1 MADSIFKQWDDKI
14 DGKYK
19 DDFKQGVL
27 AAIQELKKEVYSL
40 KVDNVNQLMGRVI
53 RDDKRIVLSAP
64 EIVIGDVNL
73 GGMLNPGTGS
83 KVIIRGN
90 EVSLQGAGNV
100 GKIGMRAPEIEQ
112 IAENPGID
120 GNEHVVGDVSKIV
133 SQATNITI
141 QSDQAEAGGAL
152 PEVESM
158 TGGGIKL
165 HTDHELNISATES
178 LKKRKTQIDN
188 RISQLESAKGSIDRN
203 VETARDAFKEQCK
216 EIDELLDKK
225 AKLSKDDDA
234 VRTDYQDEDELNMRI
249 EELSSSL
256 TEAIYKYYNLMSLQG
271 EHARL
276 LKFFKDRKDALAS
289 KTADDFKKN
298 STKTSVNIASEIVN
312 IASMDGD
319 NNIRT
324 NASAGVKVTANT
336 MKVVGDFDDQGSLP
350 ESNKLEVNMRNV
362 EISTAGQNGVQQD
375 EHGVISKAEYKAEGD
390 VVIRSK
396 NIILETMDYEVA
408 DSKKK
413 EKALTADS
421 TIKIRSKNINV
432 STANSK
438 DVEVDENGKI
448 TKATYTSEG
457 DIMVNSKNF
466 TVAAIDW
473 EVNNGEQ
480 KEKALTSGGSF
491 TVRTEKN
498 DISATDT
505 EGKATGKVSI
515 NAKAV
520 DVKAVDVD
528 KSSRADKDAA
538 QGGALNVNAETI
550 NVTAKTEE
558 AKVKKVHE
566 VSDEVKIEAPVEIT
580 KELKTP
586 KGTIDKLDVG
596 QKFKSPNIS
605 DGM

>member
-1 MADSIFKQWDDKI
+1 MNIS
-14 DGKYK
+14 
-19 DDFKQGVL
+19 
-27 AAIQELKKEVYSL
+27 
-40 KVDNVNQLMGRVI
+40 
-53 RDDKRIVLSAP
+53 
-64 EIVIGDVNL
+64 
-73 GGMLNPGTGS
+73 
-83 KVIIRGN
+83 VIIPLYN
-90 EVSLQGAGNV
+90 
-100 GKIGMRAPEIEQ
+100 
-112 IAENPGID
+112 
-120 GNEHVVGDVSKIV
+120 
-133 SQATNITI
+133 
-141 QSDQAEAGGAL
+141 
-152 PEVESM
+152 
-158 TGGGIKL
+158 
-165 HTDHELNISATES
+165 
-178 LKKRKTQIDN
+178 
-188 RISQLESAKGSIDRN
+188 
-203 VETARDAFKEQCK
+203 
-216 EIDELLDKK
+216 
-225 AKLSKDDDA
+225 
-234 VRTDYQDEDELNMRI
+234 EDE
-249 EELSSSL
+249 
-256 TEAIYKYYNLMSLQG
+256 
-271 EHARL
+271 
-276 LKFFKDRKDALAS
+276 
-289 KTADDFKKN
+289 
-298 STKTSVNIASEIVN
+298 
-312 IASMDGD
+312 
-319 NNIRT
+319 
-324 NASAGVKVTANT
+324 
-336 MKVVGDFDDQGSLP
+336 SLP
-350 ESNKLEVNMRNV
+350 ELYSWIARVMKENNYSYEVIFVNDG
-362 EISTAGQNGVQQD
+362 STDNSWK
-375 EHGVISKAEYKAEGD
+375 VISDLSAQHPEVKGIRFRRNYGKSPALYCGFAEAEGD

-448 TKATYTSEG
+448 TKATYTAEG

-480 KEKALTSGGSF
+480 KEKTLTLDGSF

-520 DVKAVDVD
+520 DVKAVDVE

-538 QGGALNVNAETI
+538 QGGGLNLTAETVMVI
-550 NVTAKTEE
+550 GKTEE
-558 AKVKKVHE
+558 VKFQQIHE
-566 VSDEVKIEAPVEIT
+566 MGDEVKIEAPVEIT